1 MKLKLFKTGLM
12 WQKKIPGCTETTF
25 EIMNSIISEV
35 TMEGYFSLTS
45 LHGMQIKLVIKNIN
59 ELIYEELFQIQFCK
73 NLPLVVASS
82 CLFVGFVLFCLI
94 GQVKCFQILQ

>member
-1 MKLKLFKTGLM
+1 MELKLFKTGLM
-12 WQKKIPGCTETTF
+12 WQKKIPDCTETTF
-25 EIMNSIISEV
+25 EIVNSIISEV

-45 LHGMQIKLVIKNIN
+45 LHGMQIKNTN

-73 NLPLVVASS
+73 NLLLVVASS

>member
-1 MKLKLFKTGLM
+1 MELKLFKTGLM

-25 EIMNSIISEV
+25 EIVNSINSEV

-45 LHGMQIKLVIKNIN
+45 LHGMQIKNTN

-73 NLPLVVASS
+73 NLLLVVASS